1 MRPVPLLF
9 SVLAGFGLLVVFS
22 LPLQAQ
28 DPPDSSARAQP
39 PDSVGLV
46 FEREA
51 FLYPR
56 YERRNPFSPLIGE
69 NESGPRIEEIELK
82 GIFFSTLPGQSVAMF
97 GLRSGQG
104 EEGGATQSYR
114 VRRGDILGNVRILEI
129 HETRVV
135 VQIEEFGL
143 IEQRILEL
151 PRPGQGGLS

>member
-1 MRPVPLLF
+1 MRPVPLF
-9 SVLAGFGLLVVFS
+9 SALMVLGLMAVFAM
-22 LPLQAQ
+22 PLEAQ
-28 DPPDSSARAQP
+28 EPPDSSTPPQR
-39 PDSVGLV
+39 PDSVDLV

-69 NESGPRIEEIELK
+69 NQSGPRIEEIELK
-82 GIFFSTLPGQSVAMF
+82 GIFFSSVPGQSLAMF
-97 GLRSGQG
+97 GLRSGLG
-104 EEGGATQSYR
+104 EEGGPTQSYR
-114 VRRGDILGNVRILEI
+114 VRRGEILGNVRILEI
-129 HETRVV
+129 QETRVV